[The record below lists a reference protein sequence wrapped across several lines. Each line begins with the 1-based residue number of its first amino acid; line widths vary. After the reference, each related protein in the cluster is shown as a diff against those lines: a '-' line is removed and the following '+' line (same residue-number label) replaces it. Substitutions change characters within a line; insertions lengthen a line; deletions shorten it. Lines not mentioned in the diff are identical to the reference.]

1 MFVQSDF
8 FSVEVIPDGM
18 WKFVNAPRKYLLLK
32 GCVFFET
39 GAVCVFI
46 QSVIPFPVY
55 LFFATFRLVFSAT
68 VVDIRYTVE
77 ISILEKCVHQ
87 GVL

>member
-1 MFVQSDF
+1 MEICERAQKIFTF
-8 FSVEVIPDGM
+8 EGL
-18 WKFVNAPRKYLLLK
+18 R
-32 GCVFFET
+32 FFET
-39 GAVCVFI
+39 GAVCDFI
-46 QSVIPFPVY
+46 KSVIPFPVY